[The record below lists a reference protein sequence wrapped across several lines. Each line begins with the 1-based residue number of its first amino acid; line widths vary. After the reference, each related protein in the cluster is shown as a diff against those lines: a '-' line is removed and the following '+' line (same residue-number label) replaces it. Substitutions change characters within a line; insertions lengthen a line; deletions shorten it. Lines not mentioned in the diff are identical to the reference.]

1 MKFEEV
7 LARLPVYRHVKNEMN
22 KRSQIT
28 SATRTLLKLQISE
41 YLQRY
46 WVDNERYCDPK
57 RLTRFEYSVYS
68 QFGEDGI
75 TAEIF
80 HRIGE
85 TDRAFVEIGA
95 GDGIENNT
103 AYLLTRGWSGAW
115 IEASRR
121 SVERIQ
127 LRFKTQLAVNTLR
140 LRDARVTAANVE
152 ALLAD
157 LDVPREFDLLSI
169 DIDYN
174 TYWIW
179 RAIRAYS
186 PRVVVIEYNAAFPP
200 ADAWMVRYDADQSW
214 DGSTH
219 AGASLKALCLLA
231 EEKGY
236 RLVGCCFAGSNAFFV
251 RDDLVQDRFAEPFT
265 AENHYEPARYFLY
278 TDPGHRRGWGDF
290 ERP

>member
-1 MKFEEV
+1 MKLEEF
-7 LARLPVYRHVKNEMN
+7 LARLPVYRHIKNEMN
-22 KRSQIT
+22 KRSQIAQ
-28 SATRTLLKLQISE
+28 ATKTLLKVRISD

-46 WVDNERYCDPK
+46 WVDNDRYCDPK
-57 RLTRFEYSVYS
+57 RITRHEYSVFS

-75 TAEIF
+75 IVEIF
-80 HRIGE
+80 RRIGD
-85 TDRAFVEIGA
+85 TSRFFVEIGA
-95 GDGIENNT
+95 GDGCENNT

-115 IEASRR
+115 IEAGRR
-121 SVERIQ
+121 KAAKIQ
-127 LRFKTQLAVNTLR
+127 AVFAPQFRDRTLRFRQ
-140 LRDARVTAANVE
+140 ARVTAENIEAILSELGVE
-152 ALLAD
+152 H
-157 LDVPREFDLLSI
+157 EFDLLSV

-179 RAIRAYS
+179 RAIRKYS

-200 ADAWMVRYDADQSW
+200 PDAWMVRYDADGVW
-214 DGSTH
+214 DGSIH
-219 AGASLKALCLLA
+219 AGASLEALRRLG

-251 RDDLVQDRFAEPFT
+251 RADLAGDLFRDPFT

-278 TDPGHRRGWGDF
+278 TDPGHRRGWGNF